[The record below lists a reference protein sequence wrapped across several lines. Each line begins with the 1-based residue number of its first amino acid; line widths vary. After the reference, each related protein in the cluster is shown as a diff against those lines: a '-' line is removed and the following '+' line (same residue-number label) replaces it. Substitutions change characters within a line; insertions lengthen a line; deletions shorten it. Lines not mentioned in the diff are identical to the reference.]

1 MNCSTT
7 GQVYRCI
14 YPQLR
19 RRCLGIIDLC
29 CLLFRLFSG
38 RWAGN
43 KPRRH
48 RVPFRI
54 ILFRVYLLPGEWFPY
69 V

>member
-7 GQVYRCI
+7 GQVCRCI

-19 RRCLGIIDLC
+19 RRCLGVIDLC
-29 CLLFRLFSG
+29 YRLFRLLSG
-38 RWAGN
+38 RWTG
-43 KPRRH
+43 KPGRH

-54 ILFRVYLLPGEWFPY
+54 ILFRVYLLPSEWFPY